1 MSEQNENTEH
11 RIREAL
17 LAEAGDAP
25 APSDLWARV
34 ESRLERPAAPMTGWQ
49 RRLRMAAMGAAVAVV
64 LAVGGAGTALISA
77 GLSSGDGD
85 PVTLAFSAN
94 DGPLSGTDGDT
105 IVLSNPDRHARV
117 KLSAGVFTDTPIPA
131 PAPGAAP
138 APTGTPAPQGALGL
152 SGWQMTDIGL
162 ETSPPSSG
170 NPQGFAGERQ
180 IISRASLD
188 VEVSD
193 VSAATTQLRGLVE
206 SLGGFIEHVSTSG
219 GPNPEYGSA
228 VVRVPG
234 DRFLGALDRIERLGK
249 AVGQS
254 LGQQDVTGEAIDLEA
269 RLKSERSTEQSL
281 LKLLDRAVSV
291 SDVLT
296 VERELSR
303 VRANVERLQGQ
314 LEFIQRSVA
323 LATITVSFMLPPGST
338 PVAPSAS
345 IQVEV
350 GDVERPVS
358 RIRDLV
364 GGVGGTMG
372 QVIIRTRQHSQEAFL
387 SFLVPAS
394 AFDGVLTALAGEG
407 VVLHREVQSDGRL
420 RQDGQDDD
428 LQGRVTVQLQTPDNS
443 GLWRSI
449 GGPAA
454 GGLLVL
460 ISVAGALALVF
471 RARRR
476 RA

>member
-34 ESRLERPAAPMTGWQ
+34 EPRLERPATPSVGWQ
-49 RRLRMAAMGAAVAVV
+49 RRWSLVAAGTAAAVV
-64 LAVGGAGTALISA
+64 LAVGGAGIALIST
-77 GLSSGDGD
+77 GLSSGNEDEAI
-85 PVTLAFSAN
+85 LAFSVN
-94 DGPLSGTDGDT
+94 EWSGTDGYSLTSSD
-105 IVLSNPDRHARV
+105 PDRLARV
-117 KLSAGVFTDTPIPA
+117 EFSAGVFTDTPIPA
-131 PAPGAAP
+131 PAPAAAP

-269 RLKSERSTEQSL
+269 RLKSEQSAEQSL

-345 IQVEV
+345 LQVEA
-350 GDVERPVS
+350 GDVERSVS

-372 QVIIRTRQHSQEAFL
+372 QVIVRTRQHNQEAFL

-420 RQDGQDDD
+420 RQDEQDD
-428 LQGRVTVQLQTPDNS
+428 LQGRVTLQLQTPDNS
-443 GLWRSI
+443 GLWRLI
-449 GGPAA
+449 GVPAA

-471 RARRR
+471 RARQR